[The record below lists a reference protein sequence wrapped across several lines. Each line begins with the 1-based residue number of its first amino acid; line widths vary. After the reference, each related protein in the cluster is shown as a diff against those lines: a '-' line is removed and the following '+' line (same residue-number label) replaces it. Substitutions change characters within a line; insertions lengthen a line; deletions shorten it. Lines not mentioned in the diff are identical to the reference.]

1 MPGILPMKVIKVGS
15 NATARIAQACDR
27 CRSKKIRCDGIR
39 PSCTQCTNV
48 GFECKTSDKL
58 SRRAFPRGYTESLE
72 ERVRALELEVRELK
86 ELLDEKDEKIDLL
99 SRLHSHS
106 HSPQAANSTPRRT
119 STSPS
124 PSERVE
130 AKQEKEDTFKVHQA
144 PLLLDDEESSDAYY
158 AGGSSGR
165 TLVEAF
171 KQRAQETGRSCSDVN
186 SGVFFGAGS
195 KSSVTQSPK
204 RAISYKAPPRLV
216 SDQMVNIFFQEWAPV
231 FPVLHRP
238 TFLTLYEEYVA
249 SPDSLTDKKSI
260 AQLNLVFG
268 IAALS
273 SDPRDGQDVE
283 SFEAQ
288 WQSAVESFLMDND
301 VATLQCLVL
310 AQIFCLIKADYSRLL
325 KYKGLAVALSQRLGL
340 HQSQKRFALGA
351 LTSETRKKVFW
362 SLYTV
367 DCLSAAH
374 LGLPKLLR
382 EEDVHCEY
390 PVDADDE
397 YVTEKGF
404 LPTLPGEFTKL
415 SSALALFR
423 VSRILAKVLAEL
435 YPASPSHEISFRTI
449 ASLSDELE
457 EWSTN
462 LSPHLK
468 LTFQQD
474 KPSTNVTSSR
484 SPILSLAYHHIRA
497 LIYRP
502 AVIANL
508 GDKGSSA
515 IVAVGD
521 ACKHMVQIIQ
531 LLDERKLS
539 FSFCL
544 NRNEVLVQAGFGLL
558 FQTLNLDRDGKL
570 IKDCNRLVCSVI
582 EMLERGSA
590 AGSHEF
596 RRVGCSM
603 ISIPRVEMPIPT
615 LSRHNSEASMNA
627 PLETFRATQKS
638 LKAIAARF
646 SPAARANRQESET
659 SRRATLP
666 AISPGMHANPSSTS
680 LSSIRSEPPVARSE
694 PAFSPLSGRSSLSV
708 HTKRRTSSTVRPSQ
722 NPNIDYLSFGPDPL
736 ANYHFA
742 TNHHNGKPEV
752 SSQDWERLLSS
763 LDNGQ
768 TNIYDT
774 IYGGQTADAL
784 LDCPP
789 MSAGAEASLAWSPDV
804 WSWDMTGA
812 AAPPPQSVLS
822 FSDESLTSG
831 EEFANC
837 GAGDYGQSP
846 TGSHDRIYQGI
857 MIPDMST
864 PNSGMGLGG
873 LDGTFL

>member
-15 NATARIAQACDR
+15 NAQTRIAQACDR

-39 PSCTQCTNV
+39 PSCTQCVNV

-72 ERVRALELEVRELK
+72 ERVRSLEAEVRDLK
-86 ELLDEKDEKIDLL
+86 ELLDEKDEKIDML
-99 SRLHSHS
+99 SRIHSHS
-106 HSPQAANSTPRRT
+106 SQGNPSPRRT
-119 STSPS
+119 SSSPS
-124 PSERVE
+124 PSSDNREE
-130 AKQEKEDTFKVHQA
+130 SQEKEDMFKVQQT
-144 PLLLDDEESSDAYY
+144 PLLLDDENRDSYFV
-158 AGGSSGR
+158 GTSSGR
-165 TLVEAF
+165 TLIEAF
-171 KQRAQETGRSCSDVN
+171 KQRAQETGRLNADVN
-186 SGVFFGAGS
+186 SDAFFGSGS
-195 KSSVTQSPK
+195 KPPATRSPG
-204 RAISYKAPPRLV
+204 RIISWKAPPRLV
-216 SDQMVNIFFQEWAPV
+216 SDQMINIFFQEWAPL

-238 TFLTLYEEYVA
+238 TFLSLYEQYVA
-249 SPDSLTDKKSI
+249 SPDTMVDKKSI
-260 AQLNLVFG
+260 ANLNLVFG

-288 WQSAVESFLMDND
+288 WQNAIESFLMDND
-301 VATLQCLVL
+301 LATLQCLVL
-310 AQIFCLIKADYSRLL
+310 AQIHCLLKADYARLL
-325 KYKGLAVALSQRLGL
+325 KYKGLAISLAQRLGL

-374 LGLPKLLR
+374 LGLPKLFK
-382 EEDVHCEY
+382 EEDIHCEY

-423 VSRILAKVLAEL
+423 ISRILSKVLTEL
-435 YPASPSHEISFRTI
+435 YPASTSHEISFRSMT
-449 ASLSDELE
+449 SLADELE
-457 EWSTN
+457 DWLNN
-462 LSPHLK
+462 LAPHLK
-468 LTFQQD
+468 LTFAQD

-484 SPILSLAYHHIRA
+484 SPILSLAYHHIRS

-502 AVIANL
+502 AVVANL

-515 IVAVGD
+515 MVAVSD
-521 ACKHMVQIIQ
+521 ACKHIVQIVQ

-558 FQTLNLDRDGKL
+558 FQTLNLDREGKL
-570 IKDCNRLVCSVI
+570 IKDCNRLVCAVI
-582 EMLERGSA
+582 EMLDQGTA
-590 AGSHEF
+590 AGAVEF
-596 RRVGCSM
+596 RRLGYAMV
-603 ISIPRVEMPIPT
+603 SIARVDQAPLPAI
-615 LSRHNSEASMNA
+615 SRHNSEGSMRA
-627 PLETFRATQKS
+627 PLDTFRATQKS

-646 SPAARANRQESET
+646 SPAAAKARQDANEP
-659 SRRATLP
+659 RRATLP
-666 AISPGMHANPSSTS
+666 HITPTMGHHANQSSTS
-680 LSSIRSEPPVARSE
+680 LNSIRSEPGARSE
-694 PAFSPLSGRSSLSV
+694 PTLSPLTHRSTLALY
-708 HTKRRTSSTVRPSQ
+708 TKRRASNALRQ

-736 ANYHFA
+736 ANYPFGNN
-742 TNHHNGKPEV
+742 TCGKEV
-752 SSQDWERLLSS
+752 SASDWERLLSS

-774 IYGGQTADAL
+774 IYGGPPADAL

-789 MSAGAEASLAWSPDV
+789 LSAGAETNLTWSPSV
-804 WSWDMTGA
+804 WNWGGHTGEA
-812 AAPPPQSVLS
+812 PPQSVLS

-831 EEFANC
+831 EEFVGNYST
-837 GAGDYGQSP
+837 GDF
-846 TGSHDRIYQGI
+846 GSTPGNERVYQGI

-864 PNSGMGLGG
+864 PNSGIGLAG
-873 LDGTFL
+873 LDGNFGL

>member
-15 NATARIAQACDR
+15 SAQARIAQACDR

-39 PSCTQCTNV
+39 PSCTQCVNV

-72 ERVRALELEVRELK
+72 ERVRVLEAEVRELK
-86 ELLDEKDEKIDLL
+86 DLLDEKDEKIDML
-99 SRLHSHS
+99 SRIHS
-106 HSPQAANSTPRRT
+106 HSPQPHHPQRRS

-124 PSERVE
+124 PSSDSREE
-130 AKQEKEDTFKVHQA
+130 SQEKEDTFKVQQS
-144 PLLLDDEESSDAYY
+144 PLLLDDENQDTYFE
-158 AGGSSGR
+158 GSASGR

-186 SGVFFGAGS
+186 SNAFFGTGS
-195 KSSVTQSPK
+195 KPSTSNQPK
-204 RAISYKAPPRLV
+204 RIIAFKAPPRLV
-216 SDQMVNIFFQEWAPV
+216 SDQMINIFFQEWAPL

-238 TFLTLYEEYVA
+238 TFLSLYEQYVA
-249 SPDSLTDKKSI
+249 SPETMVDKKSI
-260 AQLNLVFG
+260 AKLNLVFG

-273 SDPRDGQDVE
+273 SDSRDGQDVE

-288 WQSAVESFLMDND
+288 WQSATESFLMDND
-301 VATLQCLVL
+301 LPTLQCLVL
-310 AQIFCLIKADYSRLL
+310 AQIYCLLKADYSRLL
-325 KYKGLAVALSQRLGL
+325 KYKGLAIGLSQRLGM

-362 SLYTV
+362 TLYTV
-367 DCLSAAH
+367 DCISAAH
-374 LGLPKLLR
+374 LGLPKLIK

-423 VSRILAKVLAEL
+423 LSRILSKVLTEL
-435 YPASPSHEISFRTI
+435 YPASTTHDISFRTMG
-449 ASLSDELE
+449 SLTDELE
-457 EWSTN
+457 AWSNN
-462 LSPHLK
+462 LAPHLK
-468 LTFQQD
+468 LTFLQD

-484 SPILSLAYHHIRA
+484 APILSLAYHHIRS

-502 AVIANL
+502 AVVANL

-515 IVAVGD
+515 MVAVGD
-521 ACKHMVQIIQ
+521 ACKHIVQIVQ

-544 NRNEVLVQAGFGLL
+544 NRNEILVQAGFGLL
-558 FQTLNLDRDGKL
+558 FQTLGLDRDGKL
-570 IKDCNRLVCSVI
+570 IKDCNRLTCVVI
-582 EMLERGSA
+582 EMLERANAPGA
-590 AGSHEF
+590 YEF

-603 ISIPRVEMPIPT
+603 ISVSRVEQVLTPAI
-615 LSRHNSEASMNA
+615 SRHGSEGSMAA
-627 PLETFRATQKS
+627 PMDSFRATQKS

-646 SPAARANRQESET
+646 SPSAVKAHRQDLKEP
-659 SRRATLP
+659 RRATLP
-666 AISPGMHANPSSTS
+666 AISPSMGMHANPSSSS
-680 LSSIRSEPPVARSE
+680 LSSIRSEPAAARSE
-694 PAFSPLSGRSSLSV
+694 PTLSPLSHRSSLSLY
-708 HTKRRTSSTVRPSQ
+708 TKRRASNAIRQ

-736 ANYHFA
+736 ANYPFA
-742 TNHHNGKPEV
+742 PNSCGKSEV
-752 SSQDWERLLSS
+752 SPADWERLLSS

-774 IYGGQTADAL
+774 IYGGPPADAL

-789 MSAGAEASLAWSPDV
+789 LSAGAETNLTWSPNV
-804 WSWDMTGA
+804 WNWGSYNDQ
-812 AAPPPQSVLS
+812 APPPQSVLS

-831 EEFANC
+831 EEFGNC
-837 GAGDYGQSP
+837 GDYG
-846 TGSHDRIYQGI
+846 TGSTPGNERMYPGI
-857 MIPDMST
+857 MIPDLNASS
-864 PNSGMGLGG
+864 NGIGLGG
-873 LDGTFL
+873 LDGNFGL